1 MSICCKI
8 GVDERKIERARV
20 RGKERQTE
28 RESNRERERDM
39 NFELFNTEIG
49 TVIYFTLTVRTGTV
63 DSIFLIKYPSI
74 HLEVN
79 KVVIRQ
85 QIKSD
90 CSLLFT

>member
-20 RGKERQTE
+20 RGKERET
-28 RESNRERERDM
+28 ERERDM

-90 CSLLFT
+90 FSLLYT

>member
-1 MSICCKI
+1 M
-8 GVDERKIERARV
+8 
-20 RGKERQTE
+20 
-28 RESNRERERDM
+28 RERERDI

-49 TVIYFTLTVRTGTV
+49 TVIYFALPVRTGMV
-63 DSIFLIKYPSI
+63 DLIFLIKYPSI